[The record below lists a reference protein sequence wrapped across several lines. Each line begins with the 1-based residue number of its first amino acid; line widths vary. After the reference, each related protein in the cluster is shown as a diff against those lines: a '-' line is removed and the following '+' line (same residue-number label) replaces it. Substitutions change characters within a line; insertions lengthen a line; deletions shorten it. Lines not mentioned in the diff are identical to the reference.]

1 MRSTERWSFKF
12 QQDRSGKY
20 CILHLWSEFI
30 ELVLELSRERNR
42 PLYLALISLRLYS
55 LEALFLQ

>member
-20 CILHLWSEFI
+20 CILHLRSEFI
-30 ELVLELSRERNR
+30 ELML
-42 PLYLALISLRLYS
+42 
-55 LEALFLQ
+55 